1 MAHLDLFR
9 VLFLTNNCI
18 KVYADFQKQITKN
31 FKRNSIT
38 MEKNLYIDASHP
50 DETRIVLKS
59 DSSIEEYEYENKN
72 KVNFKNNIY
81 LGTVSRVEP
90 SLQAAFINFG
100 RLKHGFLAFN
110 DIQSDYYQIPT
121 EDKDKLREA
130 EEKIREDLK
139 NTNQTDINNPFN
151 GDDDGNGN
159 KTSIENEGD
168 SKINIEENSD
178 FNQKNI
184 EKKKYREK
192 LGNTYG
198 LKRYKIQEVVKPG
211 QVILIQVIKEERG
224 QKGAALTTFISLA
237 GKYMVLMPNTA
248 KGGGISR
255 KIFNSSDRN
264 KIRKILNE
272 IEIPKSM
279 GVIVRTAGANKTK
292 NEIEKDFMN
301 TATTWDQIKTKAVE
315 SNAPALI
322 YEEGDIIK
330 RALRD
335 IYDNETKNVYVDGN
349 EGYQKAKA
357 FMKELVPKNVKFV
370 KKFRGKIPLFHEA
383 GIEKSLNNIF
393 EPTVKLKSGGYLV
406 INPTEALVAID
417 INSGQ
422 STKATNIEKTA
433 LNTNLESAEEI
444 ARQLKIRDLS
454 GLIVIDF
461 IDMINFHNRRMVER
475 KMRDSIKKD
484 RARIQVG
491 RISNFGLLEMT
502 RQRLRE
508 GSVNW
513 ETNLSL
519 ESFALKI
526 IKKIEMLAFT
536 NKIKFINAYVPEKV
550 KLYVDVTLKKE
561 IEYFQ
566 DKYSFVITFFSEPT
580 LIIPEYKILLLNK
593 NKKIVTNIESIN
605 SKGLIDITKVKK
617 TKSESVKKIK
627 KVVKLNKEKKT
638 KSTKKIV
645 KKKKLKSP
653 RTLWVRRKK

>member
-1 MAHLDLFR
+1 
-9 VLFLTNNCI
+9 
-18 KVYADFQKQITKN
+18 
-31 FKRNSIT
+31 

-59 DSSIEEYEYENKN
+59 DSGIEEYEYEDKN
-72 KVNFKNNIY
+72 KLNFKNNIY

-100 RLKHGFLAFN
+100 RIKHGFLAFN

-121 EDKDKLREA
+121 EDKEKLQEV

-139 NTNQTDINNPFN
+139 NKNLDELSNELKSENDNPN
-151 GDDDGNGN
+151 KKDTEDQIQENDGQA
-159 KTSIENEGD
+159 E
-168 SKINIEENSD
+168 
-178 FNQKNI
+178 
-184 EKKKYREK
+184 EKKQDTNVREK
-192 LGNTYG
+192 LNSSYG
-198 LKRYKIQEVVKPG
+198 VKRYKIQEVIKPG

-224 QKGAALTTFISLA
+224 NKGAALTTFVSLA

-255 KIFNSSDRN
+255 KIYVSADRA

-292 NEIEKDFMN
+292 NEIEKDFQN
-301 TATTWDQIKTKAVE
+301 TIKTWDQIKSKALD
-315 SNAPALI
+315 SNAPSLI

-335 IYDNETKNVYVDGN
+335 IYDNDTTNIYVDGS
-349 EGYQKAKA
+349 EGYKKTKT
-357 FMKELVPKNVKFV
+357 FIKELIPKSSKFL
-370 KKFRGKIPLFHEA
+370 KKHKGKIPLFHSV
-383 GIEKSLNNIF
+383 GIEKELNNIF
-393 EPTVKLKSGGYLV
+393 DPVVKLKSGGYLV

-422 STKATNIEKTA
+422 SIKASNIEKTA
-433 LNTNLESAEEI
+433 LNTNVEAAEEI
-444 ARQLKIRDLS
+444 AKQLKVRDLS

-461 IDMINFHNRRMVER
+461 IDMMNFFNRKLVEK
-475 KMRDSIKKD
+475 KMRESIRKD

-491 RISNFGLLEMT
+491 KISMFGLLEMT

-508 GSVNW
+508 GSIKW

-526 IKKIEMLAFT
+526 VKKSEMLSFT
-536 NKIKFINAYVPEKV
+536 DKVKSVNVQIPEKV
-550 KLYVDVTLKKE
+550 KLYIDDVLKKE
-561 IEYFQ
+561 IKYFK
-566 DKYSFVITFFSEPT
+566 DKFKIDIKFSADPQ
-580 LIIPEYKILLLNK
+580 LIIPEYSINLLDK
-593 NKKIVTNIESIN
+593 NKKTIQKVENINAVQKVESKFE
-605 SKGLIDITKVKK
+605 SKFENKKKK
-617 TKSESVKKIK
+617 TKKEDKKISKTDSEKIK
-627 KVVKLNKEKKT
+627 KT
-638 KSTKKIV
+638 DI
-645 KKKKLKSP
+645 KKLKKKVP
-653 RTLWVRRKK
+653 KTLWIRRKKKAA